1 VRPAVAEDHLPDG
14 VEQDVHA
21 VVTVRGVRDRLL
33 AERPRVHRIEGL
45 GRGQAVASGALEG
58 YAWLLPLS
66 PDTPPSMT
74 YYGSTLA
81 SPLRK
86 VALSPISCGYQE
98 YRGARPSVE
107 RAEQALGLVVRCA
120 LA

>member
-1 VRPAVAEDHLPDG
+1 MQSYPYAEYETGCWLNVRVYTALKA
-14 VEQDVHA
+14 
-21 VVTVRGVRDRLL
+21 L
-33 AERPRVHRIEGL
+33 AEARP
-45 GRGQAVASGALEG
+45 VASGALEA